1 MAWRIKLNARN
12 EQIPAAVRRMNSI
25 KNSQSMTLSEE
36 EWEKRLE
43 LRIHED
49 RSTFGYN
56 YLEWVNSNV

>member
-1 MAWRIKLNARN
+1 MAWRIKQNAKG
-12 EQIPAAVRRMNSI
+12 EQIPAAVRRMDFLS
-25 KNSQSMTLSEE
+25 KQKSMTLSEE
-36 EWEKRLE
+36 EWEMRLD